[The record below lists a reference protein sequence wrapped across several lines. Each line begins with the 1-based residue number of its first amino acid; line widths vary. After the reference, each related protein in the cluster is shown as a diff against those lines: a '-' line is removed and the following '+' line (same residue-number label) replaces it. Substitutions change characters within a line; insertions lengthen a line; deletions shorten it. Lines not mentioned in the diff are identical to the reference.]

1 MFRSLVF
8 SLLAALGLGMN
19 VIPAIAASKTE
30 DQEIARRWV
39 AAHFSET
46 DTAQIPFSFVY
57 GGKSSR
63 ELLPNWKLQKQEKTL
78 DGGRREITLM
88 FAEPGPGLEVRV
100 VAVADEKHPA
110 VEWTLYFRNA
120 GKKPTPILE
129 KILAVDTGWEL
140 PGTKLSLR
148 YANGSNTSADSYRP
162 MLQPLLPGEPFRLA
176 SKGGRPAYGPSL
188 PYGCLETDQEVVV
201 YAIGWPGQW
210 ALTAEAAKQG
220 QVRLQAGQEVTH
232 FRLERGEEVRT
243 PLIALLFY
251 RGTSIQGSNLWRRWM
266 VDRNLPRANGEILGP
281 ILVANSSH
289 LYNEMLNANE
299 KNQIEMIDRY
309 VEEKLPLRYWWMDAG
324 WYVND
329 GKWVNTGTWEIDKKR
344 FPKGFRP
351 ITDHG
356 RAKGVKSIVW
366 FEPERVTTNSWI
378 FQKHP
383 EWCLAPTNLPAPLA
397 YQGEW
402 RLLNLGNPK
411 AWKWLVDHVDGLIK
425 KEGIDLYRQDFN
437 MDPLCFW
444 QANEATDRQGINEN
458 RHVTGYLAYWD
469 ELLRRNPGLRID
481 SCASGGRRNDLETM
495 RRAVPLLRDD
505 YLFEPTGQQNHSYGI
520 SFWLPYSGT
529 GTRFTNKSAGP
540 ASSVADAAHKEDSK
554 FDPYLFRSQM
564 TPCLNACWDV
574 RRRDFDYD
582 QLRRALA
589 QFERASP
596 SFLADYYPL
605 TPYSAGDDAVV
616 AWQFNRP
623 ESGQG
628 FVQAFRRPKSD
639 AKGTKLKLQGLET
652 GAKYEIEN
660 LDGGK
665 QTRTGRELMEQGLT
679 VNFPAAP
686 AALLFI
692 YQRVGPK
699 NQPH

>member
-1 MFRSLVF
+1 MFGNVILP
-8 SLLAALGLGMN
+8 LLAALGFGMN

-46 DTAQIPFSFVY
+46 DTAQIPFSFIY

-78 DGGRREITLM
+78 DGGRKEITLT
-88 FAEPGPGLEVRV
+88 FAEPGPGLEVRL
-100 VAVADEKHPA
+100 VAVTDEKHPA
-110 VEWTLYFRNA
+110 VEWTLHFRNT
-120 GKKPTPILE
+120 GKKATAILE
-129 KILAVDTGWEL
+129 KIQAVDTTWEL
-140 PGTKLSLR
+140 AGDKLFLR

-176 SKGGRPAYGPSL
+176 SKGGRPSYGPSL
-188 PYGCLETDQEVVV
+188 PYGCFETDREGVV

-210 ALTAEAAKQG
+210 ALTAEALKQG
-220 QVRLQAGQEVTH
+220 QVRFQAGQEVTH
-232 FRLERGEEVRT
+232 FRLERGEEVRS

-251 RGTSIQGSNLWRRWM
+251 RGNSGEGTNLWRRWM

-281 ILVANSSH
+281 VLVANSSH

-329 GKWVNTGTWEIDKKR
+329 GKWVNTGTWEIDRKR
-344 FPKGFRP
+344 FPNGFRP

-356 RAKGVKSIVW
+356 RSKGVKSIVW

-383 EWCLAPTNLPAPLA
+383 EWCLAPTNLPTPLA

-402 RLLNLGNPK
+402 RLLNLGNPE
-411 AWKWLVDHVDGLIK
+411 AWKWLVNHVDGLIK

-437 MDPLCFW
+437 MDPLYFW
-444 QANEATDRQGINEN
+444 QTNEAPDRQGIHEI

-505 YLFEPTGQQNHSYGI
+505 YLFEPTGQQNHTYGI

-529 GTRFTNKSAGP
+529 GTRFTQKSAGP
-540 ASSVADAAHKEDSK
+540 ANSVDGKPIEELAK

-564 TPCLNACWDV
+564 TPCLNACWDL
-574 RRRDFDYD
+574 RRRDFNYD
-582 QLRRALA
+582 ELRRALS

-605 TPYSAGDDAVV
+605 TPYAAGDDAVV
-616 AWQFNRP
+616 AWQFSRP
-623 ESGQG
+623 EAGQG
-628 FVQAFRRPKSD
+628 FVQAFRRAKSP
-639 AKGTKLKLQGLET
+639 AKSAKLKLQGLET
-652 GAKYEIEN
+652 GAKYEVEN

-679 VNFPAAP
+679 VNFPSAP
-686 AALLFI
+686 AALLFV
-692 YQRVGPK
+692 YQRVD
-699 NQPH
+699 